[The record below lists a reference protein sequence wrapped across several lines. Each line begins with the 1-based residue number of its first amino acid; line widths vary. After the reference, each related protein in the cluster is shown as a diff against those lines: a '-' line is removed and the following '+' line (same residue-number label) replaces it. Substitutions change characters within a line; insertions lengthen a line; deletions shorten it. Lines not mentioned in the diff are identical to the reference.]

1 MARLTL
7 AQYTAISLQSLFFVG
22 AVTAL
27 NAIVVAA
34 TETKVFI
41 LLDHWFCQHHSLV
54 NRTA

>member
-7 AQYTAISLQSLFFVG
+7 TQYTAISLQSLFFAG

-34 TETKVFI
+34 TETRVFI
-41 LLDHWFCQHHSLV
+41 LLVSILATLSPV
-54 NRTA
+54 L